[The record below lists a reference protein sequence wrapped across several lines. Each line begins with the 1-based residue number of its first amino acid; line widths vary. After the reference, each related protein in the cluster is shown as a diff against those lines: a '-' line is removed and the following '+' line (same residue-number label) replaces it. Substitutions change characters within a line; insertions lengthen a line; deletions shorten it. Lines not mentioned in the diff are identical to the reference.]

1 MPPSPRRLLAPLLVA
16 GLLLSGC
23 SSAVE
28 VAIPPAADHEAC
40 VAASAQWPDEVKGQG
55 EDETDPSDPAVAAW
69 GEPPIIARCG
79 MPPVGPTEDECVVV
93 DGIDW
98 VAEDLDDGTRLTT
111 FGRDPAIEVIVPQE
125 HDPAPLLLPAFS
137 DAATQLPRT
146 DYACS

>member
-1 MPPSPRRLLAPLLVA
+1 MA

-28 VAIPPAADHEAC
+28 VAIPPEADHEAC
-40 VAASAQWPDEVKGQG
+40 VAASERWPDEVKGQSG
-55 EDETDPSDPAVAAW
+55 GETDPSDPAVATW
-69 GEPPIIARCG
+69 GEPPIVARCG
-79 MPPVGPTEDECVVV
+79 MPPLGPTEDECVVV

-125 HDPAPLLLPAFS
+125 HDPAPLILPAFS